1 MPFTWDRAPGY
12 DDTWHLEIGLYHVGA
27 RAYDPHTA
35 RWLQR
40 DPIDAASGD
49 PNLYRYCGNDPVNEV
64 DSCGLDWLT
73 DLANFFAGWGDTL
86 SGGLT
91 NWIREQ
97 IGVNEVVDPCSE
109 AYRWGS
115 GVGEVHDLAMGGR
128 GKAARQ
134 ALKEGRKKASTQA
147 GREVKKQVAKQG
159 GHRHSEV
166 KKSGPPPR
174 KPTGYT
180 PHARD
185 RMRQRGISE
194 QQVEDIMRQDKSP
207 RKQENGRYRY
217 QRGGVVVIVDPD
229 GTVVTVIVKK

>member
-1 MPFTWDRAPGY
+1 
-12 DDTWHLEIGLYHVGA
+12 
-27 RAYDPHTA
+27 
-35 RWLQR
+35 
-40 DPIDAASGD
+40 
-49 PNLYRYCGNDPVNEV
+49 
-64 DSCGLDWLT
+64 
-73 DLANFFAGWGDTL
+73 
-86 SGGLT
+86 
-91 NWIREQ
+91 
-97 IGVNEVVDPCSE
+97 
-109 AYRWGS
+109 
-115 GVGEVHDLAMGGR
+115 MGGR

-174 KPTGYT
+174 KPTGYS

-229 GTVVTVIVKK
+229 GTVVTVIVKN